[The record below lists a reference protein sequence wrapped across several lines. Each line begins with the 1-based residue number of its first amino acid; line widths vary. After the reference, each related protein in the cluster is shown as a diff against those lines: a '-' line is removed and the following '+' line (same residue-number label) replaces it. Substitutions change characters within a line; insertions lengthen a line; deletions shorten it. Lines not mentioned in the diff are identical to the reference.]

1 MDMNMPVNVPV
12 DDPNADTEWNDIL
25 RKHGVIPE
33 KPPSPTPMIE
43 EALTEARRL
52 AHENR
57 LEGKDLDE
65 LAELEDDEDEDF
77 LNQYRQKRMQEMS
90 NVQQASIYGQVYPV
104 QKPEYSNEVTEAS
117 KKAFVLVLL
126 TSSSGTNV
134 ESRLLIQIWREMA
147 TKFGDIKFCQMQAN
161 LCIEGY
167 PDRNTPTILI
177 YKDGDIKRQIVTL
190 RELNGTRTNASDI
203 ENILRSIGAIDLQ
216 DFRLRDREEDRNN
229 GERSSR
235 LQSDNSRQ
243 RQRHQDDDDS
253 DWD

>member
-52 AHENR
+52 AYENR

-65 LAELEDDEDEDF
+65 LDELEDDEDEIF
-77 LNQYRQKRMQEMS
+77 LDQYRQKRMNELATLQ
-90 NVQQASIYGQVYPV
+90 NASIYNQVYPV
-104 QKPEYSNEVTEAS
+104 QKPDYSREVTETS
-117 KKAFVLVLL
+117 QSSFVFVLL
-126 TSSSGTNV
+126 TSSTGTNP
-134 ESRLLIQIWREMA
+134 ESQLMIELWRELA
-147 TKFGDIKFCQMQAN
+147 RRFGDVKFCQMQAN

-167 PDRNTPTILI
+167 PDRNTPTVLV
-177 YKDGDIKRQIVTL
+177 YKDGEIKKQIVTL
-190 RELNGTRTNASDI
+190 QELAGTSTGMKDL
-203 ENILRSIGAIDLQ
+203 EQVLVQLGAI
-216 DFRLRDREEDRNN
+216 RLGD
-229 GERSSR
+229 SR
-235 LQSDNSRQ
+235 LKRGAAEKADERHSSIRQSEMGKG
-243 RQRHQDDDDS
+243 DDGDDS